1 MGLHRLDFFSNSP
14 KNFIFQNTS
23 NKTNFGG
30 VLTLIYIIFF
40 LCIIFYY
47 IIDYILKEEYSV
59 EYSHYEESEELL
71 YEDETSKYYDN
82 EKLNS
87 YLEFNFQTIIE
98 YNKTLYIDDNIY
110 FILVNGTNNQSIPIN
125 TSLYK
130 KVTDIKLLIIANE
143 TNYARL
149 KNLQSLYEDTS
160 FSLDIYYKGYVLDH
174 QNKSCPLHPINEGF
188 IYSEYDIKLKN
199 PTASIFYWNLIKYKA
214 DAGIKKLWNKFIKKK
229 NEESLKTIG
238 IHSNREFTFS
248 LNDYIPK
255 DVINEC
261 PINGTNYRILGAI
274 LFDIDFSNYDEYKR
288 TKKDPFDSVSNACS
302 LILALYNFFSFL
314 FVSFYSKNF
323 DNYKNHRKNF
333 N

>member
-110 FILVNGTNNQSIPIN
+110 FILVNGINQF
-125 TSLYK
+125 
-130 KVTDIKLLIIANE
+130 
-143 TNYARL
+143 
-149 KNLQSLYEDTS
+149 Q
-160 FSLDIYYKGYVLDH
+160 
-174 QNKSCPLHPINEGF
+174 
-188 IYSEYDIKLKN
+188 
-199 PTASIFYWNLIKYKA
+199 
-214 DAGIKKLWNKFIKKK
+214 
-229 NEESLKTIG
+229 
-238 IHSNREFTFS
+238 
-248 LNDYIPK
+248 
-255 DVINEC
+255 
-261 PINGTNYRILGAI
+261 
-274 LFDIDFSNYDEYKR
+274 
-288 TKKDPFDSVSNACS
+288 
-302 LILALYNFFSFL
+302 
-314 FVSFYSKNF
+314 
-323 DNYKNHRKNF
+323 
-333 N
+333 